1 MKNKIRQIVKLLPQS
16 KVEKGQKGKSY
27 LLINSED
34 RIEFHNQK
42 IMPVIQNFRNE
53 LNINDNEWQQEY
65 FLIYNSYVLED

>member
-1 MKNKIRQIVKLLPQS
+1 MKNKIRQIVKLSPQT
-16 KVEKGQKGKSY
+16 KVKKGKY
-27 LLINSED
+27 NLLINSEN